1 MALSALRVRS
11 LLALLLAKLK
21 VGKCHCRF
29 ERERRTLEV
38 CLLRHVTSFRWGGLL
53 TFQCATTHQFYCVG
67 GFVCPWWYTVEE
79 NCLLAR
85 YLEVCIR
92 IDISVSSTYF
102 RCFETANNFGL
113 VDNFCLFVHSAW
125 RQKLLL
131 QGQFRILHRPI
142 YSKRD
147 FWSCCH
153 STQGSRLI
161 SNMPISSSKFWCWMM
176 LPLFTT
182 C

>member
-38 CLLRHVTSFRWGGLL
+38 CLLRHVTSFRWGSSYISMCNNPSILL
-53 TFQCATTHQFYCVG
+53 CRRLCVALIQSA
-67 GFVCPWWYTVEE
+67 EE
-79 NCLLAR
+79 NCLFAR

-113 VDNFCLFVHSAW
+113 VDIFCLFIRSAW
-125 RQKLLL
+125 RQKYLL
-131 QGQFRILHRPI
+131 QGLFRIIHRPI
-142 YSKRD
+142 YSKWD

-153 STQGSRLI
+153 STRA
-161 SNMPISSSKFWCWMM
+161 
-176 LPLFTT
+176 LF
-182 C
+182 